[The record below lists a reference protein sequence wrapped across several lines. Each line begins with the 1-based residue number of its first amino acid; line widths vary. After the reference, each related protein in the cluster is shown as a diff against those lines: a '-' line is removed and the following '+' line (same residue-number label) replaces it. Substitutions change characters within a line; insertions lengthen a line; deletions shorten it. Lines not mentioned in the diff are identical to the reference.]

1 MSSPSPPPNNPAPLT
16 IGRTFLKQY
25 YHVLTT
31 SPDMIY
37 KFYRP
42 SSVLSH
48 GEGNNP
54 TIPTT
59 LESLGASSASE
70 VKDRFFSWADS
81 SGAPIRFEL
90 EHGAIDAQESVGGGI
105 LLVVTGHLYLGDSR
119 KSFCHTF
126 FLDVF
131 SAGDSKK
138 RQYYVHND
146 VLRFLQE
153 EAPLK
158 ESALTSVAEEDEEE
172 TVVDE
177 SLANEPEPSKKST
190 AERKVAGANG
200 QGNNDANM
208 CRTEDNK
215 DEKMAESDNVVS
227 ELSSD
232 TAEELSGEAEDPF
245 GGESEHKE
253 EEVEESD
260 INERTSDLPE
270 KNKDEMQSEASDS
283 KPPAGSWASLVAR
296 SGNRGNGGSTDTN
309 AALPPTP
316 EPTASKEKQ
325 TKKDKKHSSV
335 ADTVSKGNDQKQR
348 YKRDPESTLVIKN
361 VPDGTKEADIRIL
374 FETFATATK
383 TKIIGITVA
392 HRGLAF
398 VDYDSTAPVLAALE
412 KKDQFFLNK
421 KQLEI
426 GQKTADRNRNKGG
439 NSSRSS
445 SSRGRRDGNSNQRQR
460 NNGGQR
466 DRSSG
471 RNQKG
476 GAKN

>member
-1 MSSPSPPPNNPAPLT
+1 
-16 IGRTFLKQY
+16 
-25 YHVLTT
+25 
-31 SPDMIY
+31 MIY

-59 LESLGASSASE
+59 LESLGASPASE
-70 VKDRFFSWADS
+70 LKDRFFSWADS
-81 SGAPIRFEL
+81 SGAPVRFEL

-119 KSFCHTF
+119 KPFCHTF

-153 EAPLK
+153 EAPLR
-158 ESALTSVAEEDEEE
+158 EGALTSVAEEEEEE
-172 TVVDE
+172 TAVDE
-177 SLANEPEPSKKST
+177 PSINEAKPSKKSK
-190 AERKVAGANG
+190 AEKKSVEANG
-200 QGNNDANM
+200 QENSSANSLPVV
-208 CRTEDNK
+208 DIVS
-215 DEKMAESDNVVS
+215 EKMSESDNATS
-227 ELSSD
+227 ES
-232 TAEELSGEAEDPF
+232 EELVVGTEDPF
-245 GGESEHKE
+245 GGASEHKE
-253 EEVEESD
+253 EVEDSD
-260 INERTSDLPE
+260 INETGSELVEKSRDETKSETS
-270 KNKDEMQSEASDS
+270 KS
-283 KPPAGSWASLVAR
+283 KPPAGSWASMVAR
-296 SGNRGNGGSTDTN
+296 SGARGNGGSTDTS
-309 AALPPTP
+309 ATPAPTP
-316 EPTASKEKQ
+316 EPAPSKEKNS
-325 TKKDKKHSSV
+325 KKERKEVSSSE
-335 ADTVSKGNDQKQR
+335 ANSKGNDQKQR

-361 VPDGTKEADIRIL
+361 VPDGTKEGDIRIL
-374 FETFATATK
+374 FEPFATETK
-383 TKIIGITVA
+383 AKIIGITVA
-392 HRGLAF
+392 HKGLAF

-412 KKDQFFLNK
+412 KKDKFFLNK

-439 NSSRSS
+439 NASRSS
-445 SSRGRRDGNSNQRQR
+445 SSRGRRDGNNSQRQR

>member
-1 MSSPSPPPNNPAPLT
+1 MSSPSPPPNNPSPLT

-48 GEGNNP
+48 GEGNSP
-54 TIPTT
+54 TVPTT
-59 LESLGASSASE
+59 LESLGASPASE
-70 VKDRFFSWADS
+70 LKDRFFSWADS
-81 SGAPIRFEL
+81 SGAPVRFEL

-138 RQYYVHND
+138 RQFYVHND

-158 ESALTSVAEEDEEE
+158 EGALTSVAEEEEEE
-172 TVVDE
+172 TTVDDSSAKE
-177 SLANEPEPSKKST
+177 AKPSKKT
-190 AERKVAGANG
+190 KGEKKAVKANDQVNSNTNSRNG
-200 QGNNDANM
+200 VDTIEEKLTENDNAV
-208 CRTEDNK
+208 
-215 DEKMAESDNVVS
+215 AESEDLVGG
-227 ELSSD
+227 
-232 TAEELSGEAEDPF
+232 TEDPF

-253 EEVEESD
+253 DEDNE
-260 INERTSDLPE
+260 INERESDFVE
-270 KNKDEMQSEASDS
+270 KSKDETKSETSNS
-283 KPPAGSWASLVAR
+283 KPPAGSWASMVAR
-296 SGNRGNGGSTDTN
+296 SGSRGNGGSTDTN
-309 AALPPTP
+309 VTTPPTQ
-316 EPTASKEKQ
+316 EPAPTSKEKPP
-325 TKKDKKHSSV
+325 KKERKESSTSESN
-335 ADTVSKGNDQKQR
+335 AKGNDQKQR

-361 VPDGTKEADIRIL
+361 VPDGTKEGDIRIL
-374 FETFATATK
+374 FEPFAIDTK
-383 TKIIGITVA
+383 ANIIGITVA

-412 KKDQFFLNK
+412 KKDKFFLNK

-445 SSRGRRDGNSNQRQR
+445 SSRGRRDGNNNQRQR